1 MRILVPPGV
10 FRPSEDT
17 RIIAR
22 HLRNGSSQDRQVLD
36 LCSGSGA
43 LAVAAALGGARAVT
57 AVDLSL
63 RAVLATRLNAR
74 LNGVRVRALQSDL
87 FTALGDQRFD
97 LIASNPPFLP
107 SVDAELP
114 TRGVRRAWEAGHD
127 GRALIDRVLAEAPE
141 HLLPG
146 GSLVMVHSS
155 VCGTE
160 RTVDRLAGLGL
171 EAEVVDRLRC
181 PLGPLL
187 AARAP
192 ELMRLGLLEPG
203 LRDEEMVVVRGRLP
217 EG

>member
-1 MRILVPPGV
+1 
-10 FRPSEDT
+10 
-17 RIIAR
+17 
-22 HLRNGSSQDRQVLD
+22 VLD

-155 VCGTE
+155 VCGTQ
-160 RTVDRLAGLGL
+160 RTVDRLAGLGM
-171 EAEVVDRLRC
+171 EAEVVDRHRC

-192 ELMRLGLLEPG
+192 ELMRVGLLEPG